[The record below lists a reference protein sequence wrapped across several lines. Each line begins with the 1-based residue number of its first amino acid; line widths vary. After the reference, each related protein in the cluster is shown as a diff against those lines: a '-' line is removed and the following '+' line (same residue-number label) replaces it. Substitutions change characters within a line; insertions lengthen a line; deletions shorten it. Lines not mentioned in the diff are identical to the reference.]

1 MLMPTSPHNP
11 ITHASIKTA
20 ILYNFSSQNP
30 KMWRNASKQGVAF
43 EDFYD
48 S

>member
-1 MLMPTSPHNP
+1 MSMPTSPFTPVAHAP
-11 ITHASIKTA
+11 IKAA
-20 ILYNFSSQNP
+20 ILYNFSTQNP
-30 KMWRNASKQGVAF
+30 KMWRNTSKQGVAF